1 MLEQLISLSTE
12 QIVLTSTILVLL
24 GLFIWNKYRYDAISV
39 AALIFLVT
47 ISSSF
52 DLEIINVE
60 QALEGFAN
68 PAVMTVALVLIIS
81 HGLKNAGL
89 SALAGKLL
97 AGKQFS
103 EIQFMLLLL
112 AVAATLSSFINNI
125 GAMAILLPL
134 TVSVC
139 QKMEWHPAKFLMPLA
154 FACILG
160 GMNTLIGTPPN
171 IIISNYALDNTG
183 TAFNFFDFSKVGL
196 AITICGI
203 LFVAFIGNKLIFL
216 RSIPSNEPLINMKGY
231 LFEVVVNQGSSSVG
245 LTLYKFK
252 KQAGEDIEI
261 IGVISETGSVK
272 KVQNNMRIKE
282 GQILVIKS
290 PPDEIGKILN
300 LFDFSIPEELHS
312 FDEADLE
319 EIEVLISPGS
329 RLIGRKY
336 DFFLKLAFEELNL
349 LGLWRKGTKYRTRL
363 TRETFKAGDVLLLG
377 VRDLDDEEVKNKIN
391 HLGLMPVREREIE
404 VITSRSRLL
413 KGLFFFI
420 SSILLVAF
428 DVLSPTIAFL
438 LCVLCFARIK
448 IIDANFYRSVEWPI
462 IVMLAAMIPI
472 GLAMQTTELSNLIAL
487 NIKEF
492 APNINQAWILIIIL
506 VITMAVSDII
516 NNAATAVIMAPIAY
530 QIALSNPAYDV
541 NAFLMVVAIGASCA
555 FLTPIGHQC
564 NTVVMGPGNY
574 KFTDYWRMGLPLEI
588 IIVAIAIPMI
598 LFVWS

>member
-1 MLEQLISLSTE
+1 MLELLTKD
-12 QIVLTSTILVLL
+12 QIVLSFTILILL
-24 GLFIWNKYRYDAISV
+24 GLFIWNKYRYDAISI
-39 AALIFLVT
+39 AALVFLVA
-47 ISSSF
+47 ISSIPN
-52 DLEIINVE
+52 LELNIISKDD
-60 QALEGFAN
+60 ALDGFAN

-89 SALAGKLL
+89 SALAGKIL
-97 AGKQFS
+97 AGRQFT
-103 EIQFMLLLL
+103 EIQFLLCLL

-171 IIISNYALDNTG
+171 IIISEYAYKETG
-183 TAFNFFDFSKVGL
+183 AGFNFFDFSKVGL

-216 RSIPSNEPLINMKGY
+216 RAIPSDEPLINMKGY
-231 LFEVVVNQGSSSVG
+231 MFEVEVNEGSSSAG

-252 KQAGEDIEI
+252 EQAGEDIEI
-261 IGVISETGSVK
+261 MGVISETGSVK

-300 LFDFSIPEELHS
+300 LFDFSIPDELHGI
-312 FDEADLE
+312 DEADLE

-336 DFFLKLAFEELNL
+336 DFFQKLAFEELNL

-377 VRDLDDEEVKNKIN
+377 VRDLDDEEVKGKIN
-391 HLGLMPVREREIE
+391 HLGLMPIREREIE
-404 VITSRSRLL
+404 VISSRSRLL
-413 KGLFFFI
+413 KGLVFFI
-420 SSILLVAF
+420 SSILAVAF
-428 DVLSPTIAFL
+428 GVLSPTISFL

-448 IIDANFYRSVEWPI
+448 IIDSNFYRSVEWPI

-472 GLAMQTTELSNLIAL
+472 GMAMQSTGLSGLIASSISNL
-487 NIKEF
+487 
-492 APNINQAWILIIIL
+492 APNLGQAWILIIIL

-516 NNAATAVIMAPIAY
+516 NNAATAVIMAPISY
-530 QIALSNPAYDV
+530 EIALNFGYDV

-588 IIVAIAIPMI
+588 LIVAIAIPMI
-598 LFVWS
+598 LFVWA